1 MLTDQMAATFSP
13 AISTP
18 NRRGDAVDAHDLRPS
33 SRRRVSVPHGTR
45 RRGSRGSAHRRVA
58 AGLMLDFDGDGRVIG
73 IEILS
78 VSQLPGAKPMQMA
91 FEILTASAAAAAA
104 E

>member
-1 MLTDQMAATFSP
+1 
-13 AISTP
+13 
-18 NRRGDAVDAHDLRPS
+18 
-33 SRRRVSVPHGTR
+33 
-45 RRGSRGSAHRRVA
+45 
-58 AGLMLDFDGDGRVIG
+58 MLDFDGDGRVIG